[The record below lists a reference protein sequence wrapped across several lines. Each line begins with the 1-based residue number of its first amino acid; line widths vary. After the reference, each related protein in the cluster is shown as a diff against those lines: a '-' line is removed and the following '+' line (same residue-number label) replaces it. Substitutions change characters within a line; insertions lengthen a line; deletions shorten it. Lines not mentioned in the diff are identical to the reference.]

1 MSGSAW
7 HKGKGRGVGADAKRR
22 GEASYLPP
30 DAEDPAKQVDGHETG
45 VHSETEDTTEE
56 VLLDP
61 AETDTKDE
69 PDDEVAYP
77 PEARADDG
85 AAGTGLDWEM
95 GSEPG
100 AQAWT
105 WAVEEHEAASSE
117 DDDADP
123 YGVDSRDDGFMGAQ
137 ANLMNDAEQ
146 DGAGEHGADADRAWE
161 EDGAGAPGREGSW
174 VAKEPYQREA
184 AAEHPET
191 QEREAAEEEENLPA
205 PGIEEEEHATRETAS
220 EKAHQE
226 PGTSDA
232 SYQDASASKT
242 VVETYEPES
251 EQGHSVRV
259 WRESEHVGEVAGGEE
274 PLDEERGGAEEPWGS
289 VAEHLEAAQNKE
301 DKEDDARGMPDEDG
315 GEANSS
321 AEENKSERSARREKR
336 RAPEVQQM
344 LFDPSE
350 LAYSRREKNKDPAR
364 PRLRYAPRAVKA
376 AAAVLYASGAL
387 SVALAAYW
395 LLGFTGDA
403 APVTHLLAAPT
414 SWYVLAASGVLSI
427 AAGVSAGRGSA
438 PALWTLL
445 AVAAASSFASYPP
458 LLLPLGAAA
467 IACAAGGEA
476 RRWII

>member
-1 MSGSAW
+1 MSSSAW
-7 HKGKGRGVGADAKRR
+7 HKGKGKGAGANARR
-22 GEASYLPP
+22 RREASYLPP
-30 DAEDPAKQVDGHETG
+30 DAEGPAKQVDGRELG
-45 VHSETEDTTEE
+45 VQSKTEDTTEE

-61 AETDTKDE
+61 AEADTRDE
-69 PDDEVAYP
+69 PDDAITNP

-85 AAGTGLDWEM
+85 EAGADPDEEM

-100 AQAWT
+100 AQTWV

-137 ANLMNDAEQ
+137 ANLLNETDQ
-146 DGAGEHGADADRAWE
+146 DGAEGHGADADRAWE
-161 EDGAGAPGREGSW
+161 EDGADAPSREGSW

-184 AAEHPET
+184 AAEHPEAE
-191 QEREAAEEEENLPA
+191 EREAAGEEEELPA
-205 PGIEEEEHATRETAS
+205 PVIEEEEHATGEAAS
-220 EKAHQE
+220 DKTHQE
-226 PGTSDA
+226 PGMSDA
-232 SYQDASASKT
+232 PDQDASASAT
-242 VVETYEPES
+242 AVETYEP
-251 EQGHSVRV
+251 
-259 WRESEHVGEVAGGEE
+259 ESEHVGEVAGEE
-274 PLDEERGGAEEPWGS
+274 ETIDEESGFAEEPWGS

-301 DKEDDARGMPDEDG
+301 EKEDDARDMPDEDG
-315 GEANSS
+315 GEADSS
-321 AEENKSERSARREKR
+321 AEENKSERRARRGKR
-336 RAPEVQQM
+336 RAPEVQQI

-350 LAYSRREKNKDPAR
+350 LAYSRREKRKDPAR

-376 AAAVLYASGAL
+376 AAGVLYASGAL

-395 LLGFTGDA
+395 LLGFAGDA
-403 APVTHLLAAPT
+403 APVAHMLAAPA
-414 SWYVLAASGVLSI
+414 SWYVLATSGALSI

-445 AVAAASSFASYPP
+445 ALAAASAFASYPP

-467 IACAAGGEA
+467 IACAAGREA